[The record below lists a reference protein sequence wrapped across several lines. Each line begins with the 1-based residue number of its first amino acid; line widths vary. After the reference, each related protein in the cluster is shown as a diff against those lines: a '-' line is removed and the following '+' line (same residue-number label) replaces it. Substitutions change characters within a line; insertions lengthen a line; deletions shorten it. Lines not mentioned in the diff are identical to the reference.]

1 MLEIKDLHAECDGRE
16 ILKGINLTIN
26 PGEVHALMGPN
37 GSGKSTL
44 SFAIAGHPKY
54 KITGGDILLNGKSI
68 LGMPVHER
76 ARLGLFLGFQ
86 YPQEISGV
94 SISNFLRT
102 ALASSG
108 KGVPAVAD
116 FYKLL
121 KEKANEFGLSDE
133 ILKRGLNNGFS
144 GGEKKRSEVLQ
155 LTVLKP
161 KFAILDEPDSGM
173 DVDGLKYVAEGIK
186 KAAAEGTGVLLVT
199 HYNRILSHVKPN
211 FVHVLV
217 DGKIVQSG
225 GPELAVAI
233 ESQGYDKIGK
243 TILPFQNHAGFGY
256 VEVSA

>member
-1 MLEIKDLHAECDGRE
+1 MTCQRIAKYAYNKMLEIKNLHVECEGKE
-16 ILKGINLTIN
+16 ILKGVTLTIK
-26 PGEVHALMGPN
+26 PGEVHAVMGPN
-37 GSGKSTL
+37 GAGKSTM
-44 SFAIAGHPKY
+44 SFAAMGHLKY
-54 KITGGDILLNGKSI
+54 KITTGDILIDGKSI
-68 LGMPVHER
+68 IGLPVHER

-108 KGVPAVAD
+108 KSAPAVAD

-121 KEKANEFGLSDE
+121 KEKASEFGLSDE

-155 LTVLKP
+155 LSILKP
-161 KFAILDEPDSGM
+161 KIAMLDEPDSGM

-186 KAAAEGTGVLLVT
+186 QAAADGAGILLVT
-199 HYNRILSHVKPN
+199 HYNRILSHVQPN

-225 GPELAVAI
+225 GPELAAEI
-233 ESQGYDKIGK
+233 EVQGYKEM
-243 TILPFQNHAGFGY
+243 TA
-256 VEVSA
+256 